1 MTLVGSKVYTF
12 FFVCLNRLGRT
23 PDMLSRGEL
32 YLTLLEVTD
41 SYRPARVKRWQ
52 AVL

>member
-12 FFVCLNRLGRT
+12 FFVCLNRLGRR
-23 PDMLSRGEL
+23 PDMLSRWGM

-41 SYRPARVKRWQ
+41 SYRPAHGKRWQ
-52 AVL
+52 AAL